1 MGTDSALLPSAFSDL
16 EPYAQAWCLP
26 TENQRFAKRMSS
38 SMDEME
44 SFYNAAFPRLEEAKA
59 YLDELDVHDLPG
71 DAENLMHMMF
81 SLIIVSFPIELWRQ
95 PAVPDAGA
103 AEIVCWLEAPL

>member
-1 MGTDSALLPSAFSDL
+1 MGTDTTLLPKAFSDL
-16 EPYAQAWCLP
+16 EPYARTWCLP
-26 TENQRFAKRMSS
+26 TESQRFAKRMSS
-38 SMDEME
+38 SMEEME
-44 SFYNAAFPRLEEAKA
+44 SFYSAAFPRLDEAKA
-59 YLDELDVHDLPG
+59 YLDKLDIHDLPK
-71 DAENLMHMMF
+71 DAENLLYLMF